1 MAYHFS
7 FADNEVYSAKDV
19 NNITKRLVTK
29 GVADIF
35 EDGKPYNLSQ
45 MNQMGALVYTS
56 GVVPETISTLKVTVD
71 GETVLIHPGM
81 AFFEDG
87 AVIEIEKDGH
97 ILSRI
102 PGVINYVYLKNDLVN
117 TNACLPVCSIDAPT
131 GDFVQ
136 LAEISE
142 DGVVTDKRTYAMGK
156 LGGYQS
162 NAERPMIITQNFSP
176 QNLSETFQKTY
187 DIGNNTYRYLFAR
200 MKGTQSYQ
208 TLGVYDFSDG
218 SYVSFAGNKTDDIS
232 PYNCIMSTNSLL
244 IYLHNHASAETSV
257 ELTDGVLKLDVKYQ
271 ASLESYLDPF
281 TVEMCLI

>member
-7 FADNEVYSAKDV
+7 FADNEIYSAKDV
-19 NNITKRLVTK
+19 NNITKRLVTQ
-29 GVADIF
+29 GVADSF
-35 EDGKPYNLSQ
+35 VDGQPYNISK
-45 MNQMGALVYTS
+45 MNELGALMYTS
-56 GVVPETISTLKVTVD
+56 GVVPETVSTLKVTVD

-87 AVIEIEKDGH
+87 AVIEIEEDGH
-97 ILSRI
+97 VLSRI
-102 PGVINYVYLKNDLVN
+102 PGVANYVYLKNDLVN
-117 TNACLPVCSIDAPT
+117 TNTCFPVCSSEQPT
-131 GDFVQ
+131 GDFVL

-142 DGVVTDKRTYAMGK
+142 NGVVTDKRTYATGK

-162 NAERPMIITQNFSP
+162 NAGRPMIITQSFSP

-187 DIGNNTYRYLFAR
+187 DIGNNNYRYLFAR
-200 MKGTQSYQ
+200 MEGRQSYQ

-218 SYVSFAGNKTDDIS
+218 SYVSFAGNKNDDIS
-232 PYNCIMSTNSLL
+232 SYNCIMSTNSLL